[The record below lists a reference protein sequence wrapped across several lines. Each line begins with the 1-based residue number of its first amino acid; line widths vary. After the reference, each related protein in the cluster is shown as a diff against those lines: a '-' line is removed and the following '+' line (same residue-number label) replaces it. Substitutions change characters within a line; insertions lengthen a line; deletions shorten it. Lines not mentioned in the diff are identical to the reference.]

1 MALPGHPLYGQV
13 VSILR
18 RRTTDTTTHC
28 LVEDPQHPTF
38 CYQMLER
45 WLCIDPPPPAP
56 SRDASER
63 AIALPLIALDR
74 FVQLL
79 LAQQSLLADENGS
92 CQDSCRIFYSFC
104 EPLAGALYTS
114 ALGLSQTSVTGCQFR
129 IGPDQRS
136 GWRALA
142 CS

>member
-1 MALPGHPLYGQV
+1 MIPCNQETKCLDQQTPLLEQLYVALPGHPLYGQV

-38 CYQMLER
+38 CYQILER

-79 LAQQSLLADENGS
+79 LAQQSLLADENDEGDATHS
-92 CQDSCRIFYSFC
+92 SGAD
-104 EPLAGALYTS
+104 LAPHPRTPKS
-114 ALGLSQTSVTGCQFR
+114 AAQ
-129 IGPDQRS
+129 
-136 GWRALA
+136 
-142 CS
+142 